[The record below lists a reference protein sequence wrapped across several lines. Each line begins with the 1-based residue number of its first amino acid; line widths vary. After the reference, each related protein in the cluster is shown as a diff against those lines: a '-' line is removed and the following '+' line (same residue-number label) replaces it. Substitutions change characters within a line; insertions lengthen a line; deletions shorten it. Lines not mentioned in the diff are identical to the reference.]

1 MRIEDCSRRENL
13 FPTFQ
18 PEKERTETPWWGAE
32 KTSQEKRQLKLL
44 DGAQPPV
51 KNESFF
57 FLGEGLNNCQRPGS
71 LFLSLCF
78 SCSRS
83 VHLSHFVRVF
93 KLSCLGS
100 VKVTDEKYCVESWG
114 NVTLYYL
121 DKRLKIGETYFQI
134 FLEIHFW
141 ILPGLTTDSITPPW

>member
-32 KTSQEKRQLKLL
+32 RTSQEKRQLKLL

-51 KNESFF
+51 KIESFF
-57 FLGEGLNNCQRPGS
+57 FLGERLNNCQRPGS

-78 SCSRS
+78 SSSRS
-83 VHLSHFVRVF
+83 VYPSHFVRIL
-93 KLSCLGS
+93 KLTCLGS
-100 VKVTDEKYCVESWG
+100 VKVTDEKYGVESWG
-114 NVTLYYL
+114 NVTLYIR
-121 DKRLKIGETYFQI
+121 DKRLKISNAYFHI
-134 FLEIHFW
+134 FVEFHLW
-141 ILPGLTTDSITPPW
+141 ILVSLQIWLHLS